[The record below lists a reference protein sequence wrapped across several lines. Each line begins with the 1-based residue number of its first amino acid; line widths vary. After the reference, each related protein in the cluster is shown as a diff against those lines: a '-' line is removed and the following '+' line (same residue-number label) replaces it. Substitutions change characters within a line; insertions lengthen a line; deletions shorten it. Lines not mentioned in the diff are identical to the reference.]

1 MGVTMFNRIKKSL
14 MIRLGMLS
22 REELTVEACL
32 QRGMKVGKNCS
43 GLAGSTIDYAHCW
56 LIEIGDNVT
65 FAPQVYLLAH
75 DASTKRYLDYT
86 KIAKIKIENNAFIG
100 ARALI
105 MPGVTIG
112 KNAIVAAGS
121 IVTKSVPEGSIVGGN
136 PARIIGKTE
145 DYINKHRL
153 NMETAHVYDND
164 WTIGGNI
171 TLDMGNKMAEELK
184 NTIGYVK

>member
-1 MGVTMFNRIKKSL
+1 MINRLKNFL
-14 MIRLGMLS
+14 MIRLGKTTP
-22 REELTVEACL
+22 EDLTIKACIEK
-32 QRGMKVGKNCS
+32 GMKVGNNCH

-65 FAPQVYLLAH
+65 FAPQAYLLAH

-86 KIAKIKIENNAFIG
+86 KVAKIKIEDNAFIG

-112 KNAIVAAGS
+112 RNAIVAAGS
-121 IVTKSVPEGSIVGGN
+121 IVTKSVPEGSVVGGN
-136 PARIIGKTE
+136 PAKIIAKTE
-145 DYINKHRL
+145 DYINKHRS
-153 NMETAHVYDND
+153 NMQNVRKYDQE

-171 TLDMGNKMAEELK
+171 TSEMCSEMSNQLG

>member
-1 MGVTMFNRIKKSL
+1 MFNRIKKSL
-14 MIRLGMLS
+14 MVRLGMISL
-22 REELTVEACL
+22 EDLTVEACL

-86 KIAKIKIENNAFIG
+86 KIAKVKIEDHTFIG

-121 IVTKSVPEGSIVGGN
+121 VVTKSVPEGCIVGGN
-136 PARIIGKTE
+136 PAKIIGNTKE
-145 DYINKHRL
+145 YINKHKL
-153 NMETAHVYDND
+153 NLTTAHKYDRS
-164 WTIGGNI
+164 WTIGENI
-171 TLDMGNKMAEELK
+171 TLDMCTKMSEELGS
-184 NTIGYVK
+184 TVGYVK

>member
-1 MGVTMFNRIKKSL
+1 MINRLKNFL
-14 MIRLGMLS
+14 MIRLGKTTP
-22 REELTVEACL
+22 EELTVNACI
-32 QRGMKVGKNCS
+32 QKGMKVGKNCH
-43 GLAGSTIDYAHCW
+43 GLSAATIDYAHCW

-86 KIAKIKIENNAFIG
+86 KIAKIKIEDNAFIG

-121 IVTKSVPEGSIVGGN
+121 IVTKSVPEGSVVGGN
-136 PARIIGKTE
+136 PAKIIAKTE
-145 DYINKHRL
+145 DYINKHQS
-153 NMETAHVYDND
+153 NMQNVRKYDQQ

-171 TLDMGNKMAEELK
+171 TSEMCSEMSDQLGNA
-184 NTIGYVK
+184 IGYVK